1 MVRDRDTKTNLEVLR
16 ETAHMISQAF
26 EVHTVVQLLLHQT
39 TLFLNAQG
47 ALVRLLTPDGSAL
60 ALVGAEGLSE
70 SYLSKGIVSLA
81 DSVVDQRVLQNEIV
95 VIHDV
100 TKEAAFQY
108 QEEASREGLRGMVAV
123 PLMVR
128 DRVTGLLRIYVQE
141 VEDLEEEDL
150 LILRTMADIGALAM
164 EKIRLHQSLYR
175 ISEALNSSLE
185 IQPMLQRVLEAT
197 VKEMELK
204 AASIRLLDKK
214 GEKLTLVA
222 AHGLSERYLQKGAVE
237 VRKSPVDRKVLQMEP
252 VVLYDVES
260 ETGFQYPQE
269 AANEGIRS
277 VLVVP
282 IPIKQRPLGVMRVY
296 SARPR
301 HFSLTAQNFLV
312 SVADLV
318 ALAVENAELYQALQ
332 SRYEDL
338 KLDLAEWY
346 RFLALG

>member
-1 MVRDRDTKTNLEVLR
+1 MARDRKTSLEVLR
-16 ETAHMISQAF
+16 ETAHMVSQAF
-26 EVHTVVQLLLHQT
+26 EVQTVVHLLLHQT
-39 TLFLNAQG
+39 LHFLDAQG
-47 ALVRLLTPDGSAL
+47 ALVRMLTPDGNAL
-60 ALVGAEGLSE
+60 ALVGADGLSE
-70 SYLSKGIVSLA
+70 SYLSKGIVNLA
-81 DSVVDQRVLQNEIV
+81 DSIVDRRVLQNEIV
-95 VIHDV
+95 VIQDV
-100 TKEAAFQY
+100 TQEPDFQY
-108 QEEASREGLRGMVAV
+108 QEEASREGLRGMIAV

-128 DRVTGLLRIYVQE
+128 ERVAGLLRVYVQD
-141 VEDLEEEDL
+141 VATLEQEDL
-150 LILRTMADIGALAM
+150 LILRTMADISALAM
-164 EKIRLHQSLYR
+164 EKIRLHQSLYH

-214 GEKLTLVA
+214 QEKLSLVA
-222 AHGLSERYLQKGAVE
+222 AHGLSEAYLKKGEVE
-237 VRKSPVDRKVLQMEP
+237 VRKSPIDRKVLQMEP

-269 AANEGIRS
+269 ATSEGIHS

-282 IPIKQRPLGVMRVY
+282 IRIKQRPLGVMRVY

-301 HFSLTAQNFLV
+301 HFSLIAQNFVV

-318 ALAVENAELYQALQ
+318 ALAIENAELFQALQ

-338 KLDLAEWY
+338 KLDLADWY